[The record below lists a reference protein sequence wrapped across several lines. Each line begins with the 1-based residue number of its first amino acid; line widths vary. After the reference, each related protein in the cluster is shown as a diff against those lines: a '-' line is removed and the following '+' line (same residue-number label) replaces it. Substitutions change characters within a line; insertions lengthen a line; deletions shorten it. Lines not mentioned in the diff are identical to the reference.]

1 MPGHRLEPWVIR
13 PVTPRDLRRILTI
26 ERSSFGVDAWDKELF
41 EAFLGSSS
49 AQFILAE
56 AGGKLLGYLIA
67 IDAGARAELASIAIA
82 PRARRRG
89 IGQALMAHTLR
100 RLRRRRVQEWWLMVR
115 TTNEAA
121 IQFYRRFGFRRT
133 RRVKRYYED
142 GADAW
147 RMALVLERVQ

>member
-1 MPGHRLEPWVIR
+1 
-13 PVTPRDLRRILTI
+13 LTI
-26 ERSSFGVDAWDKELF
+26 ERSSFGADAWDKELF
-41 EAFLGSSS
+41 EGFLGSSS
-49 AQFILAE
+49 ALFILAE

-67 IDAGARAELASIAIA
+67 IDAGARAELASIATA

-115 TTNEAA
+115 TTNDAA
-121 IQFYRRFGFRRT
+121 IHFYRRLGFRRT

-147 RMALVLERVQ
+147 RMALALGSVK